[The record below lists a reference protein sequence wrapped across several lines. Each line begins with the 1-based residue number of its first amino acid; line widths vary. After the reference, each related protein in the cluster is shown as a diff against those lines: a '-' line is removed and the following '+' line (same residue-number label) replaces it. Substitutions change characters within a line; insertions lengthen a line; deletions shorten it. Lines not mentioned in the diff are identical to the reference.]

1 MFVNRYTGNALTDFK
16 STRPSALYAEGVVA
30 AEWLADPAQQAALAE
45 LDRIHDRLLG
55 HSARGG
61 RLRALLRKL
70 VPPQPVPGLYLWGGV
85 GRGKTFLTELLFEN
99 IPIAEKRRLHFHRFM
114 AEVHARLRGLPRQRD
129 PLRIVARDLAAEL
142 RLLVLDECA
151 VSDIGDAMLL
161 GRLLTLLFARGVTL
175 VATSNIAPKDLY
187 KDGLQRAQ
195 FLPAIAQIERHCHV
209 LHLDS
214 PQDYRL
220 RHLEQAATYCVIGR
234 GLIEAGVSA
243 AAVDCEAR
251 LRSNF
256 EHLAMGVPR
265 LPSPL
270 LVNAR
275 PIYVKALADGIAW
288 FEFDAL
294 CDGPR
299 AVADYIEIARELH
312 TVVLSRVPVFDAGNE
327 DSAKR
332 FILLVDELYDRHVNL
347 LLSAAAAPTELY
359 RGRRHRSEFARTESR
374 LIEMQSADYLSLEHR
389 P

>member
-1 MFVNRYTGNALTDFK
+1 VSEPVRKNPDVAAAT
-16 STRPSALYAEGVVA
+16 TRPSALYAEGVTV
-30 AEWLADPAQQAALAE
+30 AEWQADPAQQPALAE
-45 LDRIHDRLLG
+45 LDRIHDHLLAQ
-55 HSARGG
+55 STQGG
-61 RLRALLRKL
+61 VLRALLHKIA
-70 VPPQPVPGLYLWGGV
+70 PPQPVPGLYLWGGV
-85 GRGKTFLTELLFEN
+85 GRGKSFLTELLFEN
-99 IPIAEKRRLHFHRFM
+99 IPLAEKRRLHFHRFM
-114 AEVHARLRGLPRQRD
+114 AEAHARLRDLPQQRD
-129 PLRIVARDLAAEL
+129 PLRIVARDLAADA
-142 RLLVLDECA
+142 RLLVLDECT
-151 VSDIGDAMLL
+151 VSDIGDAMIL

-175 VATSNIAPKDLY
+175 VTTSNIAPKDLY

-220 RHLEQAATYCVIGR
+220 HHLAQAPTYCVPGDV
-234 GLIEAGVSA
+234 G
-243 AAVDCEAR
+243 VDCEAR
-251 LRSNF
+251 LRSSF

-275 PIYVKALADGIAW
+275 PIAVKALADGIAW

-299 AVADYIEIARELH
+299 AVADYIELARELH
-312 TVVLSRVPVFDAGNE
+312 TVVLSHVPVFDACNE
-327 DSAKR
+327 DAAKR

-347 LLSAAAAPTELY
+347 LLSAPAAPTELY
-359 RGRRHRSEFARTESR
+359 RGHRHRSEFARTESR
-374 LIEMQSADYLSLEHR
+374 LIEMQSADYLALEHR